1 MRKSLNIFAAVTV
14 TALALSLAVEPAK
27 AATISVYQTFDTQAS
42 AQADGWAVFNNTIN
56 GNNYGWNSGNQVSGT
71 GGQAGGI
78 FTRTIST
85 SAGYYADLTIGES
98 GTVAG
103 TLNRATDSL
112 VLSGLLRLSNADFDG
127 TFRLGYFNTGTFGS
141 LTSPFL
147 GISISEPAGA
157 TTNPFRATIVTTETS
172 SAVISLNQD
181 QTYGFD
187 LTWTPSTGGA
197 GTLAGTFAGQSVS
210 LSALAGSGFFNAF
223 GITNGYVNS
232 STPTQNTNGSYFDNV
247 TYSVVV
253 PEPTQMVFV
262 AGVGAALGAWR
273 LRKLRRNGR
282 GSNTTA
288 C

>member
-1 MRKSLNIFAAVTV
+1 MNCLHFFIDLLILHA
-14 TALALSLAVEPAK
+14 
-27 AATISVYQTFDTQAS
+27 VYQTFDTQPS

-56 GNNYGWNSGNQVSGT
+56 SNNYGWNSGNEVSGT

-127 TFRLGYFNTGTFGS
+127 TFKLGYFNTGTFGTA
-141 LTSPFL
+141 TSDFL
-147 GISISEPAGA
+147 GISISEPSGA

-181 QTYGFD
+181 QTYSYD
-187 LTWTPSTGGA
+187 LTWTPTTGGA

-223 GITNGYVNS
+223 GITSGYVGSSNS
-232 STPTQNTNGSYFDNV
+232 SLNTNGSYFDNV

-253 PEPTQMVFV
+253 PEPTQMVFA

-282 GSNTTA
+282 GSNATA

>member
-1 MRKSLNIFAAVTV
+1 
-14 TALALSLAVEPAK
+14 
-27 AATISVYQTFDTQAS
+27 
-42 AQADGWAVFNNTIN
+42 
-56 GNNYGWNSGNQVSGT
+56 
-71 GGQAGGI
+71 
-78 FTRTIST
+78 
-85 SAGYYADLTIGES
+85 
-98 GTVAG
+98 
-103 TLNRATDSL
+103 
-112 VLSGLLRLSNADFDG
+112 LSGLLRLSNSDFDG
-127 TFRLGYFNTGTFGS
+127 TFKLGYFNTGAFGTV
-141 LTSPFL
+141 TSDFL

-181 QTYGFD
+181 QTYSYD
-187 LTWTPSTGGA
+187 LTWTPTTGGA

-223 GITNGYVNS
+223 GITNGYVGTSASNL
-232 STPTQNTNGSYFDNV
+232 NTNGSYFDNV
-247 TYSVVV
+247 TYSVGV
-253 PEPTQMVFV
+253 PEPTQMVFA